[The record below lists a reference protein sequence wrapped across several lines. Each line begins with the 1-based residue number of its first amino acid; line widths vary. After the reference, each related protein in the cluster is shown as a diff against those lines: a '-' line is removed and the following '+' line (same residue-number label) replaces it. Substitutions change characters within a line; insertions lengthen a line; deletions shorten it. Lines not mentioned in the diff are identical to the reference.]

1 MSNRLHC
8 DFETRSA
15 VELRDAGVYVYAEH
29 DSTDVWCMAYALNEE
44 PVKLWLPGDPC
55 PEEVVRGVKEGWIF
69 IGHNSAFER
78 IIWRVMARKYGWP
91 QPKLEQWRCTMAMAA
106 AMALPLSLE
115 NAAAAVGLTFRKDM
129 DGHATMLRMAK
140 PRRAR
145 KGELP
150 NGVYWFDDEE
160 RKARL
165 YAYCRNDVEVERQ
178 LEKRLLALRPF
189 EQRLW
194 HLDQRIND
202 RGVYVD
208 EPLCAA
214 ALKVV
219 AQSAEWLNDEMRVIT
234 KGKVTACSNVGE
246 ISEYIN
252 ERGVECD
259 SIAKDAIEQLLLADL
274 PDDVRRV
281 LELRREAAKASV
293 AKIETLLE
301 GKNKDGRTRG
311 LLQYHAA
318 STGRWGGRRFQP
330 QNIKRPK
337 TKDVDGAIAA
347 VATGSADYVQML
359 YGEPLSVVG
368 DTVRGMLRA
377 APGKQLD
384 AADFSNIEGRVI
396 AWLAGEDWKLDAFRA
411 FDAGKGHDIYKLA
424 YARAFGIAPEAVDDA
439 QRQIGKVMELA
450 LGFEGGVGAF
460 QQMAAGY
467 GVKVTDERADELK
480 VAWREAH
487 PNVWSFWGEIR
498 DAAHAA
504 VKNKGQIVHCGKL
517 KFRVAGSFLFMLL
530 PSGRAICYPYPE
542 IVQKAVPWKNPDGSQ
557 AFRPALKY
565 KGVDSYTRKWGD
577 CFAHGGLLFNNAVQ
591 GTARDVMAEAM
602 VRVEDAGYA
611 VVLTVHDEIVCEID
625 EGFGSSD
632 EFKQLMVEL
641 PKWASGLPVAAG
653 AWRGMRYRK

>member
-1 MSNRLHC
+1 MSNVLHC

-29 DSTDVWCMAYALNEE
+29 ESTDVWCMAYALNEE
-44 PVKLWLPGDPC
+44 PVKLWLPGDPV
-55 PEEVVRGVKEGWIF
+55 PEEVVRGVRENWIF

-78 IIWRVMARKYGWP
+78 VVWRVMARKYGWP
-91 QPKLEQWRCTMAMAA
+91 QPRIEQWRCTMAMAA

-115 NAAAAVGLTFRKDM
+115 NAAAAVGLDIRKDM
-129 DGHATMLRMAK
+129 DGHATMLRMSK

-150 NGVYWFDDEE
+150 NGVYWFDDEG
-160 RKARL
+160 RKQKL
-165 YAYCRNDVEVERQ
+165 YAYCRNDVEVERE

-194 HLDQRIND
+194 HLDQLIND
-202 RGVYVD
+202 RGIYVD
-208 EPLCAA
+208 EALCRAA
-214 ALKVV
+214 
-219 AQSAEWLNDEMRVIT
+219 MRVVDTAVTWFNEEIRAVT
-234 KGKVTACSNVGE
+234 RGRVTACTNVGE
-246 ISEYIN
+246 ITEYVRD
-252 ERGVECD
+252 RGVECT
-259 SIAKDAIEQLLLADL
+259 SIAKDAIEDLLLLDL

-281 LELRREAAKASV
+281 LELRQEAAKASV

-301 GKNKDGRTRG
+301 GKNADGRTRG

-337 TKDVDGAIAA
+337 IKDVDGAIAA
-347 VATGSADYVQML
+347 VATGSAEYVQML
-359 YGEPLSVVG
+359 YGEPLAVVG

-424 YARAFGIAPEAVDDA
+424 YGRAFNLNPAAVDDS

-450 LGFEGGVGAF
+450 LGYQGGVGAF
-460 QQMAAGY
+460 QKMAAGY

-480 VAWREAH
+480 EAWRAAH
-487 PNVWSFWGEIR
+487 PNVKSYWYELE
-498 DAAHAA
+498 DAAVSA
-504 VKNKGQIVHCGKL
+504 VRNKGKIVTCGRV
-517 KFRVAGSFLFMLL
+517 KFRVAGSFLFMQL
-530 PSGRAICYPYPE
+530 PSGRAISYPYPE
-542 IVQKAVPWKNPDGSQ
+542 VVQRPVPWTNRDGTQ
-557 AFRPALKY
+557 AYKPTLKY

-577 CFAHGGLLFNNAVQ
+577 CYAHGGLLFNNAVQ
-591 GTARDVMAEAM
+591 GTARDILAEAM
-602 VRVEDAGYA
+602 VRVEDAGYP
-611 VVLTVHDEIVCEID
+611 VVLTVHDEIVSETD
-625 EGFGSSD
+625 EGFGSSA
-632 EFKQLMVEL
+632 EFQKLMTTL
-641 PKWASGLPVAAG
+641 PVWAEGLPIAAG
-653 AWRGMRYRK
+653 AWRGVRYRK